1 MLAGQQQPRD
11 RAVTSY
17 MNIAAPVQDLRI
29 PTKAPGGLSI
39 QSDQFQNLVGSG
51 DPKHQSAAR
60 STGPRTATI
69 SLFDKNAA
77 QNSDG
82 PSPSPGLATTSPGDR
97 LALPYEEDLSQNSKP
112 KDAFVFGQTSNTL
125 SITVS
130 KSKGTMANKNKFS
143 NTPGAKRSGKEE
155 AKGKPKT
162 RGTGRAG
169 GQKKSAGE
177 R

>member
-17 MNIAAPVQDLRI
+17 VANAAPAQDLRM
-29 PTKAPGGLSI
+29 PSKAPGGLSI

-51 DPKHQSAAR
+51 DPKRQSAPG
-60 STGPRTATI
+60 STGPRNVTI
-69 SLFDKNAA
+69 SLFDKNTA
-77 QNSDG
+77 QNSG
-82 PSPSPGLATTSPGDR
+82 SPSPGLATTSPGDR

-112 KDAFVFGQTSNTL
+112 KDAFVFGQSNTTI
-125 SITVS
+125 SINLS
-130 KSKGTMANKNKFS
+130 KSKGTMINKNKFS
-143 NTPGAKRSGKEE
+143 NTPGAKRSAREE

-162 RGTGRAG
+162 KGTGRAG
-169 GQKKSAGE
+169 GKKKSAGE